1 MMGDELEEVIEERI
15 ESLLQNYP
23 KDLEELMKGS
33 KFVFDSVN
41 LLHYHLQ
48 KISLNR
54 GGSYKDSPKWFK
66 KMKKQQ

>member
-1 MMGDELEEVIEERI
+1 MGDELEKIIEELI

-23 KDLEELMKGS
+23 KDLEELMEGS
-33 KFVFDSVN
+33 KFVFDSIN

-54 GGSYKDSPKWFK
+54 GGSYKDSPKWLK